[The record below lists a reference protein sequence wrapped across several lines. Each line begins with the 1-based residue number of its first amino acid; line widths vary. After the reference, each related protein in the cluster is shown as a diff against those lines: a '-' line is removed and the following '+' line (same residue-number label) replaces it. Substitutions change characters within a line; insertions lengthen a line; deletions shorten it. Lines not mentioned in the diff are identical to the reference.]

1 MFRSSACSWLESV
14 LKLQSTVFTHIHD
27 VLGTIMF
34 SLVGRGPHGL
44 ILDDILVGASA
55 QKRKLEMS
63 WNGFWPLLFPRICK
77 NTYILEQETA
87 RHLPE
92 LTLHLTMPS
101 GAIAPLE
108 RLVRADF
115 ANWEFWFL
123 DILDMW
129 TTPILSD
136 AKLPQSWCLLKSC
149 FGCISVLAIIWGT
162 QLLDAPMRLRIY
174 LNSWQHCLTSA

>member
-14 LKLQSTVFTHIHD
+14 LKLQSTLFTHIHD

-44 ILDDILVGASA
+44 ILDDIGATSA

-77 NTYILEQETA
+77 NTYILEQERA

-115 ANWEFWFL
+115 ANKRVDNPNSVWRKASTELMFIEQLFWLHFSACNHMRHPIVRRTHASTYLPEF
-123 DILDMW
+123 M
-129 TTPILSD
+129 TT
-136 AKLPQSWCLLKSC
+136 LPN
-149 FGCISVLAIIWGT
+149 ISITL
-162 QLLDAPMRLRIY
+162 
-174 LNSWQHCLTSA
+174 